1 VSTAA
6 PDSNRNTPRPW
17 YREPFVWLLIT
28 FPALAVVGGL
38 ATIAIAIVSDDG
50 LVVDDYY
57 QRGKQINRV
66 LARDRVAAALQL
78 NADVSI
84 DPHNAVQVTLRASQ
98 EAPLPE
104 NVEFGLAFATRAGI
118 DQNMV
123 LRRSGAPG
131 HYVGKLQQP
140 LIAGRWYVQLQTQR
154 WRLVGV
160 LQAPLTGRLQLR
172 SKP

>member
-1 VSTAA
+1 MNTA
-6 PDSNRNTPRPW
+6 PPELNRSTPRAW

-66 LARDRVAAALQL
+66 LARDRMAAALQL
-78 NADVSI
+78 HADVSI
-84 DPHNAVQVTLRASQ
+84 DPHNAVQVTLRTSQ
-98 EAPLPE
+98 EASLPE
-104 NVEFGLAFATRAGI
+104 NVELGLAFATRAGM
-118 DQNMV
+118 DQNVV
-123 LRRSGAPG
+123 LRRSGASG
-131 HYVGKLQQP
+131 LYVGELPRP

-160 LQAPLTGRLQLR
+160 LQAPLSGRLQLR
-172 SKP
+172 AKP